1 MKKLPIGLCDFEEL
15 ISENYYFV
23 DKTLLIK
30 DILDGGAKAILIP
43 RPRRFGKTLNMTMLK
58 CFFEKPVLSSVEG
71 TSKSKRNLFNNLKIS
86 EHDDIMAHQ
95 GQYPVI
101 FMTFKEAKQGD
112 WDICFKQI
120 KEILGSE
127 FSRHGYLLESN
138 ILSDVQKG
146 NYKAVIDGNADYV
159 LYQNAL
165 KDLSAF
171 LTRYHNKKPIILI
184 DEYDAPIQAG
194 FINHYYKEVI
204 NFMRGTLCGGLK
216 DNLYLSFAVMT
227 GVLRVAK
234 ESIFSGLNNL
244 KVCSLINNTYADKF
258 GLLEDEVQELMDHCN
273 FSGKLNDIKAWY
285 NGYASGDDHTVYNPW
300 SIINFVDNK
309 GKFQP
314 YWLNTSDN
322 AIIKELIENGTV
334 DFKLDIEQ
342 LIAGNNI
349 EKYVNENIVF
359 DSVFSQSDVVWS
371 FLLFSGY
378 LSFDKIYLKEE
389 LLYGSLRLPNLEVKS
404 FYKVVIFE
412 WLKNHIS
419 MNNYSVMLNS
429 LVSGDI
435 QEFKNIFYDFV
446 LKSFSAFDTSGKEPE
461 KFYHAFVLGMLV
473 SLSENYEVKS
483 NKESGYGRYDVM
495 IIPKDPRLRGI
506 IIEFKKIGAAKT
518 DSLEKS
524 VEVALNQIEE
534 KKYATELRARG
545 IKDIVRLGI
554 AFDGKKV
561 LVKEKI

>member
-1 MKKLPIGLCDFEEL
+1 MKKLPIGLCDFEKL
-15 ISENYYFV
+15 ILNNYYFV

-30 DILDGGAKAILIP
+30 DILDGGAEAILIP
-43 RPRRFGKTLNMTMLK
+43 RPRRFGKTLNMTMLR
-58 CFFEKPVLSSVEG
+58 CFFEKTTE
-71 TSKSKRNLFNNLKIS
+71 TKRNLFNALKIS
-86 EHDDIMAHQ
+86 EHADIMAHQ

-101 FMTFKEAKQGD
+101 FMTLKDAKEMGWEKCYEKLMHIISD
-112 WDICFKQI
+112 EFRRHKYLID
-120 KEILGSE
+120 SE
-127 FSRHGYLLESN
+127 FL
-138 ILSDVQKG
+138 DTKQKG
-146 NYKAVIDGNADYV
+146 DFQNIIDCCASQSTFENS
-159 LYQNAL
+159 L
-165 KDLSAF
+165 KDLSAY
-171 LTRYHNKKPIILI
+171 LHAYHNKKPIILI
-184 DEYDAPIQAG
+184 DEYDAPIQAS

-216 DNLYLSFAVMT
+216 DNSNLSFAVMT
-227 GVLRVAK
+227 GILRVAK

-244 KVCSLINNTYADKF
+244 KVCSLLNNAYADKF
-258 GLLEDEVQELMDHCN
+258 GLLENEVQELMDY
-273 FSGKLNDIKAWY
+273 FKLSDKMNDIKAWY

-300 SIINFVDNK
+300 SVVNFADNN

-322 AIIKELIENGTV
+322 AIIKELIEKDAI

-342 LIAGNNI
+342 LIAGNTI

-359 DSVFSQSDVVWS
+359 DSVFSQSDAVWS

-389 LLYGSLRLPNLEVKS
+389 LLYGLLRLPNLEVKS
-404 FYKVVIFE
+404 FYKIVILE
-412 WLKNHIS
+412 WLKNRIS
-419 MNNYSVMLNS
+419 MNNYSIMLNS

-435 QEFKNIFYDFV
+435 NEFKNIFYDFV
-446 LKSFSAFDTSGKEPE
+446 LKSFSAFDTGGKEPE

-495 IIPKDPRLRGI
+495 VIPKNPRLRGV
-506 IIEFKKIGAAKT
+506 IIEFKKTSAKEG
-518 DSLEKS
+518 SLDKAVS
-524 VEVALNQIEE
+524 LALNQIEE
-534 KKYATELRARG
+534 KQYALELAARG
-545 IKDIVRLGI
+545 IKDILKLGI